1 MEVKVSI
8 IVPVYNGE
16 KYLINCLSFLV
27 NQTLQ
32 DIQIIIIDD
41 ASTDGSRYIIE
52 ECSRQYP
59 DKVISIF
66 LDRNRGAGGA
76 RNIGLQR
83 ATGKYIGFVDCDDY
97 VNVNMYEELFVAAIK
112 ENYDIVDSFLYHEKE
127 RNIVITTPT
136 DVEGILD
143 ENKKKVL
150 LMNTGY
156 IVTKIFKASLLQEK
170 EIKFRENVRYEDP
183 DFLCR
188 VYLEAKS
195 IICIK
200 KVFYFYRY
208 NENSTTKAIDIKQYI
223 FQEVQYMESLYKVF
237 QMADK
242 EAKYR
247 EELDYKLIYLYGK
260 IMEGY
265 IINDYNL
272 EINELEMLRQA
283 ALSYIRNM
291 DNQAVKGILDKNIY
305 KLLFI
310 NNENPFKVKGIR
322 DQL

>member
-97 VNVNMYEELFVAAIK
+97 VNVNMYEELFVAAVK

-237 QMADK
+237 QVADK

-265 IINDYNL
+265 ITNDYNL

-283 ALSYIRNM
+283 ALSFIRNM
-291 DNQAVKGILDKNIY
+291 DNQAVKGILDKNVY